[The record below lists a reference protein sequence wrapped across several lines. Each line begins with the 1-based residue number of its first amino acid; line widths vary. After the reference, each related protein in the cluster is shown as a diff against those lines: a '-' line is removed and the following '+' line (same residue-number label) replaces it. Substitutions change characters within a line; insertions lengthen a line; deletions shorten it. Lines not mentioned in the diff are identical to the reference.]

1 MNRYESS
8 ISNIT
13 SQSVPMSKVLKNTYM
28 LLSATLIWSAVLAV
42 ISMALNP
49 PPFTSLITSLGAL
62 ALLWFALP
70 RVANSSAGIG
80 MVFLITGLLG
90 FGLGPTLN
98 YYAAIPNGSQI
109 IATAFGGTGL
119 IFVGLSAYAMTSKRD
134 FSFMGG
140 FLFIG
145 MMVVMVASL
154 VGIFV
159 QMPALQLTISA
170 AVVLLMSGLILFE
183 TSQIIRGGETNYL
196 MATVSLYLSIIN
208 LFTALLH
215 LLGAFGGGNNE

>member
-1 MNRYESS
+1 MNRYQSAMS
-8 ISNIT
+8 RAAH
-13 SQSVPMSKVLKNTYM
+13 QSVPMNKVLKNTYM
-28 LLSATLIWSAVLAV
+28 LLSATLIWSALLASV
-42 ISMALNP
+42 SMA
-49 PPFTSLITSLGAL
+49 
-62 ALLWFALP
+62 WFVLP
-70 RVANSSAGIG
+70 RTANSNAGLG

-98 YYAAIPNGSQI
+98 FYAAIPNGGQI
-109 IATAFGGTGL
+109 IATAFGGPGL
-119 IFVGLSAYAMTSKRD
+119 IFIGLSAYALTSQRD
-134 FSFMGG
+134 FSFLGG

-145 MMVVMVASL
+145 LMVVLVASL

-183 TSQIIRGGETNYL
+183 TSQIIRGGETNYI

-208 LFTALLH
+208 LFQALLH
-215 LLGAFGGGNNE
+215 LLGAFGSNND

>member
-1 MNRYESS
+1 MSRYESVL
-8 ISNIT
+8 SNVT
-13 SQSVPMSKVLKNTYM
+13 SQTVPMNKVLKNTYM
-28 LLSATLIWSAVLAV
+28 LLSATLIWSAVLASV
-42 ISMALNP
+42 SMAISP
-49 PPFTSLITSLGAL
+49 PPFISLVTSIGAL
-62 ALLWFALP
+62 LLLWFVLP
-70 RVANSSAGIG
+70 RTANSSAGLG

-98 YYAAIPNGSQI
+98 YYASIPSGGQI

-119 IFVGLSAYAMTSKRD
+119 IFVGLSAYALTSKRD

-145 MMVVMVASL
+145 MMVVLVASL

-170 AVVLLMSGLILFE
+170 AIVLLMSGLILFE
-183 TSQIIRGGETNYL
+183 TSQIINGGETNYL
-196 MATVSLYLSIIN
+196 MATVSLYLSVLN

-215 LLGAFGGGNNE
+215 LLGAFGNDD

>member
-1 MNRYESS
+1 MNRYESVM
-8 ISNIT
+8 SNVT
-13 SQSVPMSKVLKNTYM
+13 NQTVPMNKVLKNTYM
-28 LLSATLIWSAVLAV
+28 LLSATLIWSAVLASV
-42 ISMALNP
+42 SMAISP
-49 PPFTSLITSLGAL
+49 PPFISLVTSISAL
-62 ALLWFALP
+62 LLLWFVLP
-70 RVANSSAGIG
+70 RTANSSAGLG

-98 YYAAIPNGSQI
+98 YYASIPNGGQI

-119 IFVGLSAYAMTSKRD
+119 IFVGLSAYALTSKRD

-170 AVVLLMSGLILFE
+170 AIVLLMSGLILFE
-183 TSQIIRGGETNYL
+183 TSQIINGGETNYL
-196 MATVSLYLSIIN
+196 MATVSLYLSVLN

-215 LLGAFGGGNNE
+215 LLGVFGGNDD

>member
-1 MNRYESS
+1 MNRYDSAIAS
-8 ISNIT
+8 GV
-13 SQSVPMSKVLKNTYM
+13 SQSVPVNKVLKNTYM

-42 ISMALNP
+42 VSMALNP
-49 PPFTSLITSLGAL
+49 SPLVSLGTSIVAML
-62 ALLWFALP
+62 LLWFVLP
-70 RVANSSAGIG
+70 RTANSSAGVG

-98 YYAAIPNGSQI
+98 HYAAVPNGGQI
-109 IATAFGGTGL
+109 ISTAFGGTGV
-119 IFVGLSAYAMTSKRD
+119 IFLGLSAYALTSKRD

-140 FLFIG
+140 FIFIG
-145 MMVVMVASL
+145 MMVVMLASL

-159 QMPALQLTISA
+159 QIPALSLAISA

-183 TSQIIRGGETNYL
+183 TSQIVRGGETNYIF
-196 MATVSLYLSIIN
+196 ATISLYLSIIN

-215 LLGAFGGGNNE
+215 LLGFMSGDD

>member
-1 MNRYESS
+1 
-8 ISNIT
+8 
-13 SQSVPMSKVLKNTYM
+13 
-28 LLSATLIWSAVLAV
+28 
-42 ISMALNP
+42 MALSP
-49 PPFTSLITSLGAL
+49 PPFISLLTSIGAL
-62 ALLWFALP
+62 VLLWFVLP
-70 RVANSSAGIG
+70 RTADSSAGLG

-98 YYAAIPNGSQI
+98 FYAAIPNGSQI

-119 IFVGLSAYAMTSKRD
+119 IFIGLSAYALTSQRD
-134 FSFMGG
+134 FSFLGG

-145 MMVVMVASL
+145 LMVVLVASL

-159 QMPALQLTISA
+159 QIPALQLTISA

-183 TSQIIRGGETNYL
+183 TSQIIRGGETNYI

-208 LFTALLH
+208 LFQALLH
-215 LLGAFGGGNNE
+215 LLGAFGGNND

>member
-1 MNRYESS
+1 MNRYQSA
-8 ISNIT
+8 ISQAAH
-13 SQSVPMSKVLKNTYM
+13 QSVPMNKVLKNTYM
-28 LLSATLIWSAVLAV
+28 LLSATLIWSAVLASV
-42 ISMALNP
+42 SMALSP
-49 PPFTSLITSLGAL
+49 PPFISLLTSIGAL
-62 ALLWFALP
+62 VLLWFVLP
-70 RVANSSAGIG
+70 RTADTSAGLG

-98 YYAAIPNGSQI
+98 FYAAIPNGGQI

-119 IFVGLSAYAMTSKRD
+119 IFIGLSAYALTSQRD
-134 FSFMGG
+134 FSFLGG

-145 MMVVMVASL
+145 LMVVLVASL

-183 TSQIIRGGETNYL
+183 TSQIIRGGETNYI

-208 LFTALLH
+208 LFQALLH
-215 LLGAFGGGNNE
+215 LLGAFGGGNND